1 MLPYA
6 WPQDWTVGFTIWV
19 VVDFVIRVVL
29 LGVVPG
35 NRRPTTAMAWLLA
48 IFLIPDAGLILFLLF
63 GNFRLKGRRVREL
76 EDVNRRVRES
86 SSLLEVAPDELHL
99 PAWLRSAVELN
110 RRLGA
115 QPLTAGN
122 HVELIPGYEDSIQ
135 AMAAEVR
142 QAKRFVNVEFYIM
155 AYDAVTE
162 PLFTALEEAALR
174 GVEVRLLFDHIGTL
188 RIPGYRRL
196 LRRLKASHIRWQRM
210 LPVMPLAGQ
219 WRRPDLRNHR
229 KILVVDGEVAFTGSQ
244 NLTEPSYNKSKNRKA
259 GRRWVELMARV
270 EGPVVASLNVVFAT
284 DWLSETDESLE
295 PQIHLPAPVHGA
307 VPAQVVPSGPGFA
320 QENNLRLFNALIY
333 SAQERVSICSPYF
346 VPDDS
351 LLYAITTAVQRGVQ
365 VELFVSEQGDQF
377 LVHHAQRSYYQALLE
392 AGVRIF
398 LYKAPAVLH
407 AKHFTV
413 DDEVA
418 VLGSSNMD
426 MRSFSLNFE
435 VSLMMVGPEIVRD
448 LRVVQDQYR
457 GTSRELGLEEWQER
471 SVLSKYVDNVCRLSA
486 TLQ

>member
-1 MLPYA
+1 MLPYS
-6 WPQDWTVGFTIWV
+6 WPQEWSVGFTIWV
-19 VVDFVIRVVL
+19 MADVVIRLVL

-48 IFLIPDAGLILFLLF
+48 IFLVPDAGLVLFLLF
-63 GNFRLKGRRVREL
+63 GNFRLKGRRAREL
-76 EDVNRRVRES
+76 EDVNRRVREAS
-86 SSLLEVAPDELHL
+86 SVLEGVPEQLHL
-99 PAWLRSAVELN
+99 PVWLRSAIELN
-110 RRLGA
+110 HRLGA
-115 QPLTAGN
+115 QPLTTGN
-122 HVELIPGYEDSIQ
+122 RVELIPGYLESIE
-135 AMAAEVR
+135 AMTAAAR
-142 QAKRFVNVEFYIM
+142 GAKRYVNVEFYIM
-155 AYDAVTE
+155 AYDSVTE
-162 PLFTALEEAALR
+162 PLFTALEEAAER

-188 RIPGYRRL
+188 RVRGYRRL
-196 LRRLKASHIRWQRM
+196 LRRLKNSEIRWRRM
-210 LPVMPLAGQ
+210 LPVMPFSGQ

-229 KILVVDGEVAFTGSQ
+229 KIMVVDGEVAFTGSQ
-244 NLTEPSYNKSKNRKA
+244 NLTEPSYNNPKHRRA
-259 GRRWVELMARV
+259 GRHWVELMARV

-295 PQIHLPAPVHGA
+295 EQIVLPDA
-307 VPAQVVPSGPGFA
+307 VDGHIPAQVVPSGPGFS
-320 QENNLRLFNALIY
+320 QENNLRLFNTLIY

-351 LLYAITTAVQRGVQ
+351 LLYAITTAVQRGVH

-413 DDEVA
+413 DEEVA

-435 VSLMMVGPEIVRD
+435 VSLMMVGPEIVAA
-448 LRVVQDQYR
+448 LRKVQESYR
-457 GTSRELGLEEWQER
+457 STSRELTLEEWQER

>member
-1 MLPYA
+1 MLPFSLPDN
-6 WPQDWTVGFTIWV
+6 WSWLLSVWL
-19 VVDFVIRVVL
+19 VIDIVLRVVL

-35 NRRPTTAMAWLLA
+35 NRRPNTAMAWLLA
-48 IFLIPDAGLILFLLF
+48 IFLVPSLGLLLFLLF
-63 GNFRLKGRRVREL
+63 GTFRLSGRRVRKL
-76 EDVNRRVRES
+76 EDVNRRVRDS
-86 SSLLEVAPDELHL
+86 STLVAAAPEVVHL
-99 PAWLRSAVELN
+99 PPWLASAVELN
-110 RRLGA
+110 RNLGA

-122 HVELIPGYEDSIQ
+122 RVQLIPGYQESLD
-135 AMAAEVR
+135 AMTDAVR
-142 QAKRFVNVEFYIM
+142 QARDYVNVEFYIM
-155 AYDAVTE
+155 AYDDATR
-162 PLFTALEEAALR
+162 PLFTALEEAAER

-188 RIPGYRRL
+188 RVRGYRRL
-196 LRRLKASHIRWQRM
+196 LKMLRGSEIRWQRM
-210 LPVMPLAGQ
+210 LPLLPLAGQ

-229 KILVVDGEVAFTGSQ
+229 KIMVVDGEIAFTGSQ
-244 NLTEPSYNKSKNRKA
+244 NLTEPSYNNPKHRKA
-259 GRRWVELMARV
+259 GRHWVELMARV
-270 EGPVVASLNVVFAT
+270 EGPVVAGLNVVFAT

-295 PQIHLPAPVHGA
+295 AQMRFPEPVQGDI
-307 VPAQVVPSGPGFA
+307 PAQVVPSGPGFS

-333 SAQERVSICSPYF
+333 SAQERISICSPYF

-351 LLYAITTAVQRGVQ
+351 LLYAITTAVQRGVK

-392 AGVRIF
+392 AGVRIY
-398 LYKAPAVLH
+398 LYRAPAVLH

-435 VSLMMVGPEIVRD
+435 VSLMMVGPEIVAA
-448 LRVVQDQYR
+448 LREVQEVYR
-457 GTSRELGLEEWQER
+457 AKSRELSPEEWQER

-486 TLQ
+486 ALQ